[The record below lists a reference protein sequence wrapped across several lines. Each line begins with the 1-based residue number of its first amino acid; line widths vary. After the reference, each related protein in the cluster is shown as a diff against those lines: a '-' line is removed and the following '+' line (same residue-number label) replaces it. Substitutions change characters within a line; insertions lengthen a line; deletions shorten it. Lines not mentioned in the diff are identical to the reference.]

1 MFRWCTKWQKLVLML
16 CAKPPIC
23 CKPTAITIQYGGSGD
38 VSPDGVAGAEPMR
51 KDVSPDGVQ
60 GRSPC
65 EAAMLIKSPL
75 PLLLICYKR
84 KHMI

>member
-1 MFRWCTKWQKLVLML
+1 M
-16 CAKPPIC
+16 
-23 CKPTAITIQYGGSGD
+23 
-38 VSPDGVAGAEPMR
+38 SPDGVAGAEPMR

-75 PLLLICYKR
+75 PLFLICHKH

>member
-1 MFRWCTKWQKLVLML
+1 MPRHSAW
-16 CAKPPIC
+16 
-23 CKPTAITIQYGGSGD
+23 GSGD

-65 EAAMLIKSPL
+65 EAAMLIKSP
-75 PLLLICYKR
+75 PASNLL
-84 KHMI
+84 